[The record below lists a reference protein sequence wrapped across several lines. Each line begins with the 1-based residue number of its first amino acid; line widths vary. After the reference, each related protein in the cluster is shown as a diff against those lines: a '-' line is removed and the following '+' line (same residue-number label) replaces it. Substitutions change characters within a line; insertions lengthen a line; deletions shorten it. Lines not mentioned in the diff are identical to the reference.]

1 MLRRQKKKFVSF
13 VLQAILGVAF
23 KNRSGSFLKTGGSAE
38 QRIKL
43 IILANFD
50 NLSWGKHLVGRGV
63 VIFAEELWLCRGP
76 REQTAGNVISSL
88 CMLYLDMFF
97 HQIQVFFK

>member
-1 MLRRQKKKFVSF
+1 MV
-13 VLQAILGVAF
+13 IL
-23 KNRSGSFLKTGGSAE
+23 KSCL
-38 QRIKL
+38 
-43 IILANFD
+43 ILANSD
-50 NLSWGKHLVGRGV
+50 YNLSWEKHLVGRGV

-97 HQIQVFFK
+97 FLLPNSSTF

>member
-50 NLSWGKHLVGRGV
+50 NLSWGNHLVGRGV
-63 VIFAEELWLCRGP
+63 VIFAEELWTEGANSR
-76 REQTAGNVISSL
+76 
-88 CMLYLDMFF
+88 
-97 HQIQVFFK
+97 